1 VPTIASRCDISDF
14 SVGLGAIQNSDTSIQ
29 VLLADDSEIVRRAI
43 RQVLATQSEIEIV
56 GEAADFGQTV
66 MMANNLKPQ
75 VIVLDLRM
83 PDDTKIASQNLKS
96 HLNHRAQILA
106 ISFSIGEESKELA
119 ENLGAEMLLDKMD
132 LNDTLIPAILQ
143 LRQKRIAAA

>member
-1 VPTIASRCDISDF
+1 MCGF
-14 SVGLGAIQNSDTSIQ
+14 SFELRAIRNDDTSIT

-66 MMANNLKPQ
+66 LMANTLKPQ

-83 PDDTKIASQNLKS
+83 PDETKISSQHLKS
-96 HLNHRAQILA
+96 HLNHGAHLLA
-106 ISFSIGEESKELA
+106 ISFSNDDESKKLA
-119 ENLGAEMLLDKMD
+119 ENLGAAILLDKMA
-132 LNDTLIPAILQ
+132 LGETLIPAIRELC
-143 LRQKRIAAA
+143 QKRAAAAA